1 MTVLALAGGSFIF
14 IGILLVALVG
24 ITFAYYSVKGS
35 GIDQH
40 GWSDRDRAFGTFPGK
55 DPTVDVRTWGK
66 GSASSQHGRRRS
78 TPLEQRTAEAIADA
92 AGEHRDPTWRARIG
106 ENVQLEPPVDPTRD
120 WVRGDEHA
128 DVVLVEY
135 GEYSC
140 RFCRDA
146 EEAMK
151 RIEQRADARVQRVFR
166 HFPQTSVHPEAR
178 DAALAA
184 EAAGRQGRFWE
195 MHDLLAA
202 NKKPLTSARLE
213 DLAKRAG
220 VMVTRFRSDL
230 LDPALGARVDEDL
243 ASGLRSGVNG
253 TPTIYINNVRY
264 DDDTNVEELTR
275 AIEIA
280 REVTADADGDTPGR

>member
-1 MTVLALAGGSFIF
+1 MTVLALADGSFIF
-14 IGILLVALVG
+14 IGILIVALIG

-35 GIDQH
+35 GINQH

-55 DPTVDVRTWGK
+55 DPTSDVRTWGR

-78 TPLEQRTAEAIADA
+78 TPLEQRTAEAIAQA
-92 AGEHRDPTWRARIG
+92 AGADRDPTWRARIG
-106 ENVQLEPPVDPTRD
+106 ESVQLQPLVDLSRD
-120 WVRGDEHA
+120 WLRGDDGA

-146 EEAMK
+146 EVAMRK
-151 RIEQRADARVQRVFR
+151 IEQRADARVQRVFR

-195 MHDLLAA
+195 MHDLLAGS
-202 NKKPLTSARLE
+202 KKQLTKAHIGELADRAGLDRE
-213 DLAKRAG
+213 RFRTDLA
-220 VMVTRFRSDL
+220 
-230 LDPALGARVDEDL
+230 DPELGARVDEDL

-264 DDDTNVEELTR
+264 DDDTNVDELTQ
-275 AIEIA
+275 AIEVA
-280 REVTADADGDTPGR
+280 REVAANQPPA